1 MVDAKLVLESATT
14 AFTNARIGTNVLDL
28 GSWVA
33 AGKQPG
39 AGTPMFIKVY
49 VDTAFSSDTE
59 TVQIDL
65 VSDSSVPTAADTVM
79 TVLMPTAVNSIAGL
93 HAAGQIACMSLPS
106 TGLSRYIALS
116 FVIPTAVAS
125 GKIFA
130 FLDYSN
136 N

>member
-1 MVDAKLVLESATT
+1 MMDAKLVLESATT
-14 AFTNARIGTNVLDL
+14 AFTDARIGTNVLDL

-33 AGKQPG
+33 VGKQPG
-39 AGTPMFIKVY
+39 EGNPMFIYVY

-65 VSDSSVPTAADTVM
+65 VSDTTVPTAVDTVM

-93 HAAGQIACMSLPS
+93 HTPGLIAKMSLPA
-106 TGLSRYIALS
+106 TGLSRYIALQ
-116 FVIPTAVAS
+116 FVIPTDVAT

-130 FLDYSN
+130 FLGHD
-136 N
+136 